1 MIRKTNA
8 IVGVLLVLQI
18 AVTNFFTSAFAP
30 ISLATQSSNAIKF
43 QKTSITAPQ
52 KQPGFSILMTSKSG
66 DSDSSNSR
74 MYPGMSQEEIATWMA
89 DIPVYAITS
98 KLQLGGI
105 VLLKDPD
112 NTAAAYYFLNK
123 DMAQATLQQ
132 MQRSNKNDQSS
143 KDDWQITPF
152 SLGMIWF
159 EVLHKPDDGNNK
171 SDENIAHRLVA
182 DTRDLA
188 AAREHVEQF
197 ATDGS
202 TSSDKFQKNSFN
214 EIPVFMD
221 LQMRILDP
229 AGSGEG
235 RFPMYLSVRDMV
247 NMCQDFM
254 KTSPDYKATV
264 NIADLNTLVSQ
275 MKESSTVNF
284 REALLIAPTP
294 PVPMKG
300 FVVPDEEEASGEE
313 EPYVPSMNTDW

>member
-1 MIRKTNA
+1 MIRKTNTL
-8 IVGVLLVLQI
+8 VGVALVLLL
-18 AVTNFFTSAFAP
+18 AVPDFFASAFAP
-30 ISLATQSSNAIKF
+30 VSLATQSSNDI
-43 QKTSITAPQ
+43 QPQRDSITAPHE
-52 KQPGFSILMTSKSG
+52 QPGLLVLMASKSG
-66 DSDSSNSR
+66 DVDSSKSK

-98 KLQLGGI
+98 KLQLGGV

-132 MQRSNKNDQSS
+132 MQLTNKNNQSS

-159 EVLHKPDDGNNK
+159 EVLHKPDEKHNQN
-171 SDENIAHRLVA
+171 DEKIVHRLVA
-182 DTRDLA
+182 DSRDLA

-197 ATDGS
+197 ATDES
-202 TSSDKFQKNSFN
+202 TVGNKFQKDSFN

-221 LQMRILDP
+221 LPMRIFDP
-229 AGSGEG
+229 AGSGEE

-264 NIADLNTLVSQ
+264 NIADLHTLVSQ

-294 PVPMKG
+294 PVPIKG
-300 FVVPDEEEASGEE
+300 FAASDEKEASGEE
-313 EPYVPSMNTDW
+313 PYIPSMNTDW